1 MDDKDEILK
10 NVFQGFWTR
19 IGKERTKSG
28 SWTQRRF
35 FSSKSR
41 KNLDDIIKQYLL
53 PRNCTR
59 MANRLWKVVSQKKG
73 VTMLF
78 SRLGLICKMQC
89 KLNAYK
95 KYADKTSQF
104 FVSL

>member
-35 FSSKSR
+35 PFQNLVKTI
-41 KNLDDIIKQYLL
+41 NLDDIIKQYIP

-59 MANRLWKVVSQKKG
+59 MANRLWKVVSQKKD

-89 KLNAYK
+89 KLSTHK
-95 KYADKTSQF
+95 KYADKKF